1 MRIALN
7 NGWEFTEQFS
17 QPFLNMEITE
27 GVVSVRLPHTC
38 RQTPYDYFDEG
49 IYQMVCGYRRKLEIP
64 EAWTGKRLFLTIG
77 AAGHFAEVY
86 LNGEK
91 LTEHRCGYT
100 AFRVELTD
108 FARFGGE
115 NDLVI
120 RLDTRET
127 LNQPPFGFVVDYMTY
142 GGLYREVFLEIKEA
156 ACISDVFLKPELNV
170 ESGEGILRG
179 AVTLDG
185 AEGEGYALRQSITDC
200 ESGAILAR
208 GSTRLRS
215 SSVHT
220 RLRAGEVKPWDTV
233 HANLYLVTTEL
244 MKDRKILDR
253 VETRVGFRQAEF
265 RKDGFYLN
273 GEKRRLRGLN
283 RHQSYP
289 YVGYAMPASMQRMD
303 ADILK
308 TELGLNA
315 VRLAFTTESPEAC
328 ARIAESY
335 LHGGEPPAQFTRGL
349 YYRGVE

>member
-91 LTEHRCGYT
+91 LAEHRCGYT

-142 GGLYREVFLEIKEA
+142 GGLYREVFLEVKEA

-208 GSTRLRS
+208 GSTRLRN

-253 VETRVGFRQAEF
+253 VETRVGFRRAEF

-273 GEKRRLRGLN
+273 G
-283 RHQSYP
+283 
-289 YVGYAMPASMQRMD
+289 
-303 ADILK
+303 
-308 TELGLNA
+308 
-315 VRLAFTTESPEAC
+315 
-328 ARIAESY
+328 
-335 LHGGEPPAQFTRGL
+335 
-349 YYRGVE
+349 